1 MGTTPKRA
9 LCTDT
14 RTYAKGSIYIKDGH
28 KHAIC
33 MQCGEDYNVSWQ
45 FSGWYTCPVCWSK
58 NRKEQR
64 NDPRRTAAEEESGI
78 TGKLQLV

>member
-45 FSGWYTCPVCWSK
+45 FSGWYTCPVC
-58 NRKEQR
+58 R
-64 NDPRRTAAEEESGI
+64 NKKQKGAA
-78 TGKLQLV
+78 K

>member
-1 MGTTPKRA
+1 MGTTQKRA
-9 LCTDT
+9 LCTELSST

-45 FSGWYTCPVCWSK
+45 FSGWYVCPVCRNK
-58 NRKEQR
+58 NRKENQKDGKNR
-64 NDPRRTAAEEESGI
+64 YQNDTKEQCI
-78 TGKLQLV
+78 

>member
-1 MGTTPKRA
+1 MGTTTKRA

-58 NRKEQR
+58 NRKVEQK
-64 NDPRRTAAEEESGI
+64 D
-78 TGKLQLV
+78 GKNRYQNNQKEQCI

>member
-45 FSGWYTCPVCWSK
+45 FSGWYTCPVCCSK
-58 NRKEQR
+58 NRKVEQK
-64 NDPRRTAAEEESGI
+64 D
-78 TGKLQLV
+78 GKNRYQNNQKEQCI

>member
-9 LCTDT
+9 LCIDT

-45 FSGWYTCPVCWSK
+45 FFGWYTCPVCWSK
-58 NRKEQR
+58 NRKEKQK
-64 NDPRRTAAEEESGI
+64 D
-78 TGKLQLV
+78 GKNRYQNNQKEQYI

>member
-33 MQCGEDYNVSWQ
+33 MQCGDDYNVSWQ
-45 FSGWYTCPVCWSK
+45 FSGWYTCPVCWRK
-58 NRKEQR
+58 NRKVEQKDGKNR
-64 NDPRRTAAEEESGI
+64 CKGRLES
-78 TGKLQLV
+78 T